1 MQKVPNK
8 MDKLRVQYLEEGESD
23 AGSEK
28 EVSFLQTVKL
38 KKISSMKPGMKP
50 SALHFAQQMN
60 IEDDKKIVASV
71 SDDSIA
77 KFEDKKISAKAS
89 GNIPSFNS

>member
-8 MDKLRVQYLEEGESD
+8 MDKLRDQSLEEGESD

-38 KKISSMKPGMKP
+38 KKVSSMKP
-50 SALHFAQQMN
+50 SALHFAQ
-60 IEDDKKIVASV
+60 
-71 SDDSIA
+71 
-77 KFEDKKISAKAS
+77 
-89 GNIPSFNS
+89 